1 MDTSNSPTG
10 RSAGGG
16 MSWLGGRPGLS
27 SQDRCTG
34 PGVKSRE
41 LWPNTKD
48 HSLHAPCRLAMGQQ
62 DANQMGARPM
72 AEAQRHLRNASMG
85 AALKGPPWPIT
96 LVSSSPAW
104 DHLGPRFI
112 TPKSY
117 CGFSFVPGSPYI
129 WSTPP
134 FRAKSLVQ
142 HALPSTPSPTESS
155 GPHILFLSHGLSSI
169 QGPSK

>member
-1 MDTSNSPTG
+1 MDAPNSPTG
-10 RSAGGG
+10 RSAGGAV
-16 MSWLGGRPGLS
+16 SWLGGRPGLS

-34 PGVKSRE
+34 PGVKSGE

-62 DANQMGARPM
+62 DANQMGARLM
-72 AEAQRHLRNASMG
+72 VEAQRHLQNASVG
-85 AALKGPPWPIT
+85 AALKGLPCPIT
-96 LVSSSPAW
+96 LVFSSPAW

-117 CGFSFVPGSPYI
+117 CDFSFVPGSPYV

-142 HALPSTPSPTESS
+142 PALPSTPSPTESS
-155 GPHILFLSHGLSSI
+155 VPHILFYKHFLNCYLL
-169 QGPSK
+169 

>member
-1 MDTSNSPTG
+1 MDAPNSPTG
-10 RSAGGG
+10 RSAGGAV
-16 MSWLGGRPGLS
+16 SWLGGRPGLS

-34 PGVKSRE
+34 PGVKSGE

-62 DANQMGARPM
+62 DANQMGARLM
-72 AEAQRHLRNASMG
+72 VEAQRHLRNASVG
-85 AALKGPPWPIT
+85 AALKGLPCPIT
-96 LVSSSPAW
+96 LVFSSPAW

-117 CGFSFVPGSPYI
+117 CDFSFVPGSPYV

-142 HALPSTPSPTESS
+142 PALPSTPSPTESS
-155 GPHILFLSHGLSSI
+155 VPHILFPSHRLSSI
-169 QGPSK
+169 QGPGK